1 MPKSVM
7 NSNSNQPKAYD
18 VVLGSQSSIP
28 MSGAVLGGL
37 PGVKRRL
44 DNSRNSPHLIEQ
56 QINALKEALNYGRT
70 GLSLVIE
77 ALNDKSWR
85 IQKTAYSLLKNNQE
99 LIAIE
104 ALQEYNP
111 YQFFQYLYRYS
122 TGKSTTY
129 AIAFTPNNQIMI
141 SGGNDRIITL
151 RHLKTGKIIRRFN
164 EHSGSIYSLCFSSD
178 GQTLISGS
186 RDTTIK
192 IWHLHTIDTYKAN
205 SINRLIGDGL
215 IDTLTGHSD
224 SINAV
229 AVTPNG
235 QIIVSGSED
244 NTIKLWDLNSG
255 KCLAT
260 LVGHEAGVR
269 AVAISPDGQLLVSG
283 SADHTIKLWQ
293 LPSVENEPIC
303 LDPIYTLTGHSDDV
317 KCLAISNDGQILA
330 SGSQDKTIKLWNLET
345 GELKTTLVE
354 HWREVNHLI
363 ISPDGKNLISCSG
376 DETIQ
381 VWQLETLKLL
391 HSFVGHQDAVA
402 VVAIS
407 PDGQP
412 LISSSWDHTIR
423 VWGMKD

>member
-1 MPKSVM
+1 M

-18 VVLGSQSSIP
+18 IVLGGQSSTP
-28 MSGAVLGGL
+28 MNGAVLGGL

-44 DNSRNSPHLIEQ
+44 NNSRNSPHLIEQ
-56 QINALKEALNYGRT
+56 RINALKEALNYGKS

-85 IQKTAYSLLKNNQE
+85 LQRTAYLLLEKNQE
-99 LIAIE
+99 STVIE

-111 YQFFQYLYRYS
+111 YQFFQYLYKYS
-122 TGKSTTY
+122 TGKSTIY
-129 AIAFTPNNQIMI
+129 AIAFTPDNQIMV

-151 RHLKTGKIIRRFN
+151 RNLKNGKIIRTFN
-164 EHSGSIYSLCFSSD
+164 EHSGSIYALSISSD
-178 GQTLISGS
+178 GQTLVSGS
-186 RDTTIK
+186 RDKTLK
-192 IWHLHTIDTYKAN
+192 VWHLHTITTYN
-205 SINRLIGDGL
+205 SNSTNRLIGDGL

-229 AVTPNG
+229 SISPNG
-235 QIIVSGSED
+235 KIIVSGSED
-244 NTIKLWDLNSG
+244 NTIKLWDLNTG
-255 KCLAT
+255 ECLAT
-260 LVGHEAGVR
+260 LEGHEAGVR

-283 SADHTIKLWQ
+283 SADNTIKLWQ

-303 LDPIYTLTGHSDDV
+303 PDPIYTLTGHSGDV
-317 KCLAISNDGQILA
+317 KCLEISHDGQILA

-354 HWREVNHLI
+354 HWREVNHLV
-363 ISPDGKNLISCSG
+363 ISPDGRNLISCSG

-391 HSFVGHQDAVA
+391 HSFEGHQGAVA

-407 PDGQP
+407 PEGQP

>member
-1 MPKSVM
+1 M
-7 NSNSNQPKAYD
+7 NNNSNQPKAYD
-18 VVLGSQSSIP
+18 VVLGGQSVTPI
-28 MSGAVLGGL
+28 SGAVLGGL

-44 DNSRNSPHLIEQ
+44 DSSRNSPHLIEQ
-56 QINALKEALNYGRT
+56 GINALKEALNYGKP

-77 ALNDKSWR
+77 ALNDKYWR
-85 IQKTAYSLLKNNQE
+85 IQRTAYSLLENNQE
-99 LIAIE
+99 PIVIE

-111 YQFFQYLYRYS
+111 YQFFQHLYKYS

-129 AIAFTPNNQIMI
+129 AIAFTPDNQIMV
-141 SGGNDRIITL
+141 SGGNDTIITL
-151 RHLKTGKIIRRFN
+151 RNLKTGKIIRSFT
-164 EHSGSIYSLCFSSD
+164 EHSGSIYSLCLSLD

-192 IWHLHTIDTYKAN
+192 IWHLHTLDIYQSN
-205 SINRLIGDGL
+205 STNRLIGDGL
-215 IDTLTGHSD
+215 IDTLTGHSE

-229 AVTPNG
+229 VISPNG
-235 QIIVSGSED
+235 QIIISGSED

-255 KCLAT
+255 ECLAT
-260 LVGHEAGVR
+260 LAGHEAGVR

-283 SADHTIKLWQ
+283 SADNTIKLWQ

-303 LDPIYTLTGHSDDV
+303 PDPIYTLTGHSDDV
-317 KCLAISNDGQILA
+317 KCLAISHDGQILA
-330 SGSQDKTIKLWNLET
+330 SGSQDKTIKLWDLET
-345 GELKTTLVE
+345 GELKTTLIE
-354 HWREVNHLI
+354 HWREVNHLT
-363 ISPDGKNLISCSG
+363 ISSDGRNLISCSG

-391 HSFVGHQDAVA
+391 HSFAGHQGAVA

-407 PDGQP
+407 PEGQ
-412 LISSSWDHTIR
+412 LIVSSSWDHTIR

>member
-1 MPKSVM
+1 M
-7 NSNSNQPKAYD
+7 NSNYNQPKAYD
-18 VVLGSQSSIP
+18 IVLGGQSSTP

-44 DNSRNSPHLIEQ
+44 EIQANNPHLIEQ
-56 QINALKEALNYGRT
+56 RINALKEALNYGEK

-85 IQKTAYSLLKNNQE
+85 MQLTAYSLLENNQE
-99 LIAIE
+99 LIAIK

-129 AIAFTPNNQIMI
+129 AITFTPDNQIMI

-151 RHLKTGKIIRRFN
+151 RNLKTGKIIRTFN
-164 EHSGSIYSLCFSSD
+164 EHSGSIYALCISSD

-192 IWHLHTIDTYKAN
+192 IWHLHTIDTYQSN
-205 SINRLIGDGL
+205 STNRLIGDGL
-215 IDTLTGHSD
+215 IDTFIGHSD
-224 SINAV
+224 SINSIAI
-229 AVTPNG
+229 TPNG
-235 QIIVSGSED
+235 KIIASGSED
-244 NTIKLWDLNSG
+244 NTIRLWDLNTG
-255 KCLAT
+255 ECLAT
-260 LVGHEAGVR
+260 LDGHEAGVR
-269 AVAISPDGQLLVSG
+269 TIAISPDGQLLVSG
-283 SADHTIKLWQ
+283 SADKTIKLWQ
-293 LPSVENEPIC
+293 LPSMKNEPIC
-303 LDPIYTLTGHSDDV
+303 PDPIYSLTGHSDDV
-317 KCLAISNDGQILA
+317 KCLAISQDGQILV
-330 SGSQDKTIKLWNLET
+330 SGSQDKTIKLWNLDT

-354 HWREVNHLI
+354 HWREVNHLV
-363 ISPDGKNLISCSG
+363 ISPDGRNLISCSG

-381 VWQLETLKLL
+381 VWNLETLKLF
-391 HSFVGHQDAVA
+391 HSFVGHQGAVA

-407 PDGQP
+407 PEGQP
-412 LISSSWDHTIR
+412 LVSSSWDHTIR

>member
-1 MPKSVM
+1 M

-18 VVLGSQSSIP
+18 VVLGGQSSTP

-37 PGVKRRL
+37 AGVKRRL
-44 DNSRNSPHLIEQ
+44 EIHPNSPYLIEQ
-56 QINALKEALNYGRT
+56 RLNALKEALNYGKT

-85 IQKTAYSLLKNNQE
+85 IQRTAYSLLQNNQE
-99 LIAIE
+99 PIVIKG
-104 ALQEYNP
+104 LQEYNP
-111 YQFFQYLYRYS
+111 YQFFQYLYKYS

-129 AIAFTPNNQIMI
+129 AIAFTPDNQIMVT
-141 SGGNDRIITL
+141 GGNDRIITL
-151 RHLKTGKIIRRFN
+151 RNLKTGKIIRTLTG
-164 EHSGSIYSLCFSSD
+164 HSGSIYSLCLSSD
-178 GQTLISGS
+178 GQTIISGS
-186 RDTTIK
+186 RDATIK
-192 IWHLHTIDTYKAN
+192 IWHIHSIKTYN
-205 SINRLIGDGL
+205 SNSTNRFIGDGL

-224 SINAV
+224 SINSV
-229 AVTPNG
+229 AISLNG
-235 QIIVSGSED
+235 QLIVSGSED
-244 NTIKLWDLNSG
+244 STVKLWNLNTG
-255 KCLAT
+255 ECLAT
-260 LVGHEAGVR
+260 LEGHEAGVR

-283 SADHTIKLWQ
+283 SADNTIKLWQ
-293 LPSVENEPIC
+293 LPSMKNEPIC
-303 LDPIYTLTGHSDDV
+303 PDPIYTLTGHSDDV
-317 KCLAISNDGQILA
+317 KSLAISHDGQILA
-330 SGSQDKTIKLWNLET
+330 SGSQDKTIKLWHLET

-354 HWREVNHLI
+354 HWREVNHLT
-363 ISPDGKNLISCSG
+363 ISPDGRNLISCSG

-391 HSFVGHQDAVA
+391 HSFEGHQGAVA

>member
-1 MPKSVM
+1 M
-7 NSNSNQPKAYD
+7 NHNSNQPKAYD
-18 VVLGSQSSIP
+18 VVLGGQSLTP
-28 MSGAVLGGL
+28 MNSAVLGGL

-44 DNSRNSPHLIEQ
+44 DSSRNSPHIEQ
-56 QINALKEALNYGRT
+56 RINALKEALNYGEK

-85 IQKTAYSLLKNNQE
+85 VQRTAYSLLENNQE
-99 LIAIE
+99 SIAIE

-129 AIAFTPNNQIMI
+129 AIAFTPDNQIMI

-151 RHLKTGKIIRRFN
+151 RNLKNGKIIRSFT
-164 EHSGSIYSLCFSSD
+164 EHSGSIYALCISSD

-192 IWHLHTIDTYKAN
+192 IWHLHTIDIYKSN

-215 IDTLTGHSD
+215 VDTLTGHSD

-229 AVTPNG
+229 AITQNG
-235 QIIVSGSED
+235 RIIISGSED
-244 NTIKLWDLNSG
+244 NTIKLWDLNTG
-255 KCLAT
+255 ECLAT
-260 LVGHEAGVR
+260 LDGHEAGVR

-283 SADHTIKLWQ
+283 SADNTIKLWQ

-303 LDPIYTLTGHSDDV
+303 PDPIYTLTGHSDDV
-317 KCLAISNDGQILA
+317 KCLAISHDGQILA
-330 SGSQDKTIKLWNLET
+330 SGSHDKTLKLWHLET

-363 ISPDGKNLISCSG
+363 ISPDGRNLISCSG
-376 DETIQ
+376 DEIIH
-381 VWQLETLKLL
+381 VWNLETLKLL
-391 HSFVGHQDAVA
+391 HSFVGHQGAVA

-407 PDGQP
+407 PEGQP